1 MTTEATGATGATVRA
16 RVPVVG
22 SSRRAHLREWRLE
35 SLWLWPAVAS
45 LAACVVASVL
55 VHHSPGFVG
64 RFHLLSTN
72 IDDARALLS
81 TIATALLTFT
91 GVVFSITLVALQ
103 MASTQFTPRVLRTFV
118 RKPVTKVA
126 LSSFIATFVYA
137 LVVLAGLGTTG
148 VVPAAAVGLAFVL
161 VLVSVFVFVVFV
173 NGTVRSMRV
182 TFVIETIHHETLHSV
197 DSAFPVTSNY
207 VDASAPALVE
217 APALVHFAH
226 RGAVLDGLDQAR
238 LVRLADHH
246 GCVLRLLVEVGTF
259 IPTGLAFAEVHGGT
273 VPATGEILACLDLAA
288 ARTLYQ
294 DMRYGLRQLVDIAI
308 RALSPAVND
317 PTTASQAL
325 DRIGDILGHVGSR
338 PDPSGYYV
346 GPSGDVRLV
355 LLETSWDR
363 VVELSFREIERY
375 GSGSPQMSR
384 RLLGVYD
391 DVAASATADRTGIID
406 RHRERLIREVAR
418 ETLDRE
424 AREWALTPDR
434 LGAG

>member
-1 MTTEATGATGATVRA
+1 
-16 RVPVVG
+16 
-22 SSRRAHLREWRLE
+22 
-35 SLWLWPAVAS
+35 
-45 LAACVVASVL
+45 LAACVVASYL
-55 VHHSPGFVG
+55 VHHSPVFVG
-64 RFHLLSTN
+64 RAHLLSTN

-118 RKPVTKVA
+118 RKPVTKIA

-148 VVPAAAVGLAFVL
+148 VVPAAAVGVAFVL

-182 TFVIETIHHETLHSV
+182 TYVIQSIHHETLHSV
-197 DSAFPVTSNY
+197 DAAFPALSQY
-207 VDASAPALVE
+207 VGAAPPALVDT
-217 APALVHFAH
+217 PALVHFDH
-226 RGAVLDGLDQAR
+226 RGAVLDGLEAAR
-238 LVRLADHH
+238 LVRLADRH
-246 GCVLRLLVEVGTF
+246 GCVLRFRVEVG
-259 IPTGLAFAEVHGGT
+259 AFLPRGMAFVEVHGGSA
-273 VPATGEILACLDLAA
+273 PAAGEILACLDLAA

-294 DMRYGLRQLVDIAI
+294 DMRYGIRQLVDIAI

-325 DRIGDILGHVGSR
+325 DRIDDILCHIGAR
-338 PDPSGYYV
+338 PDPTGHYV
-346 GPSGDVRLV
+346 GPAGDVRLV
-355 LLETSWDR
+355 LPEISWER
-363 VVELSFREIERY
+363 IVELSFREIERY

-384 RLLGVYD
+384 RLLAVYD
-391 DVAASATADRTGIID
+391 DVAASACTGRTEIIA
-406 RHRERLIREVAR
+406 RHRERLTREVTR
-418 ETLDRE
+418 VTLDTDS
-424 AREWALTPDR
+424 REWALTPDR